1 MKTPIPSFSSHAGG
15 LCCAALMLFL
25 SLGVSDQAH
34 GQSQQELL
42 FFTSVDALEKD
53 SSSNPE
59 IEDSDVR
66 PAVDVLYTYSGKQ
79 FRFIT
84 EYIWSSEENELE
96 RLQGGWQPNDNTM
109 LWLGRVHSPANFWAS
124 EYHHGEFLQTSIT
137 RPGVDQWEDESG
149 PMPSHIT
156 GLSLEHESVFVNE
169 SSISYAL
176 TAGLGPRFEGRE
188 LDPYDLLDP
197 SGGHDLAL
205 NYRMAYKPNVLSQSQ
220 IGLSAAWSDI
230 NVESGSNPAL
240 NDLDSIRQTTIGL
253 FGEWSSDNW
262 YVLANVVYF
271 NNDMQYLAEKQTDDF
286 VSGYV
291 QAEYKVSKNWT
302 VFGRTENSF
311 DEGGS
316 QYLSLLGEFVVN
328 RNLVGVRWDFSTFQA
343 LTLEFADASEHRHDG
358 GKADFKEARIQ
369 WSAVFP

>member
-1 MKTPIPSFSSHAGG
+1 
-15 LCCAALMLFL
+15 
-25 SLGVSDQAH
+25 
-34 GQSQQELL
+34 
-42 FFTSVDALEKD
+42 
-53 SSSNPE
+53 
-59 IEDSDVR
+59 
-66 PAVDVLYTYSGKQ
+66 VDVLYTYSNRQ
-79 FRFIT
+79 FRFLA
-84 EYIWSSEENELE
+84 EYLWSSDENELE
-96 RLQGGWQPNDNTM
+96 RLQGGWQLNNNTM
-109 LWLGRVHSPANFWAS
+109 LWLGRMHSSANFWAS

-137 RPGVDQWEDESG
+137 RPGVDEWEDESG

-156 GLSLEHESVFVNE
+156 GLSLEHESTLVNE
-169 SSISYAL
+169 STINYTLS
-176 TAGLGPRFEGRE
+176 AGLAPRFEGRE
-188 LDPYDLLDP
+188 LAPYDFLDS
-197 SGGHDLAL
+197 SGGHDFAL

-230 NVESGSNPAL
+230 NVDSGSNPAL

-271 NNDMQYLAEKQTDDF
+271 NNDMRYLAENQTDEF

-291 QAEYKVSKNWT
+291 QAEYTVSKNWT

-311 DEGGS
+311 DENRS
-316 QYLSLLGEFVVN
+316 PYLSLLGEFVVN

-343 LTLEFADASEHRHDG
+343 ITVEIADASEHQEDG
-358 GKADFKEARIQ
+358 SKADFTEARIQ